1 MFRMY
6 DLIQKKRDGN
16 VLSEEEIK
24 WMIGEYVKGE
34 IPDYQMAAM
43 MMAIYFQGM
52 NDKEISE
59 LTLAMMHS
67 GDVVDLSKI
76 EGIKVDKHST
86 GGVGD
91 KTTLIVMPIVAA
103 CGMKVAKMSGR
114 GLGHTGG
121 TLDKLESIPGFN
133 VSLAGQEF
141 IDCVNEHGIAVI
153 GQTGNLVPADKL
165 MYALRDVTA
174 TIDCIPLI
182 ASSIMSK
189 KLAAGSDVILLD
201 VKTGSGAFMK
211 TVEDSKKLAEEM
223 TGIGKRAGKKIGA
236 LITDMDQPLGNAI
249 GNQLEVQEAMATLK
263 NEGPKDLTD
272 VCLELAAYI
281 LHLAGRGSLEECAA
295 QAREVLE
302 NGQAL
307 QKFFDMVRAQGGEVD
322 WEPQDAAI
330 KEVFTAEEDGY
341 VERMN
346 AEIIGIAASVLGAG
360 RLKKSD
366 PIDYRAG
373 IYLKAKCGD
382 YVKQGDVLA
391 VLYTSDA
398 GKLAE
403 ARRRLKE
410 AYQLGKEKP
419 VLHPHIYE
427 AVL

>member
-16 VLSEEEIK
+16 VLSEKEIK
-24 WMIGEYVKGE
+24 WMIEEYVKGE

-52 NDKEISE
+52 SKEEISE
-59 LTLAMMHS
+59 LTMAMMHS

-133 VSLAGQEF
+133 VALEGQEF

-211 TVEDSKKLAEEM
+211 TVEDAKKLAEEM
-223 TGIGKRAGKKIGA
+223 TAIGKRAGKKIGA

-263 NEGPKDLTD
+263 KQGPKDLTD

-281 LHLAGRGSLEECAA
+281 LHLAGKGSLEECAK
-295 QAREVLE
+295 QANEVLE
-302 NGQAL
+302 NGHAL
-307 QKFFDMVRAQGGEVD
+307 EKFFDMVKAQGGEVD
-322 WEPQDAAI
+322 WKPQDAAI

-341 VERMN
+341 VESIN
-346 AEIIGIAASVLGAG
+346 AEVIGIAASLLGAG
-360 RLKKSD
+360 RLKKTDS
-366 PIDYRAG
+366 IDYRAG

-382 YVKQGDVLA
+382 YVKKGDVLA

-398 GKLAE
+398 GKLTE
-403 ARRRLKE
+403 AKRRFKE
-410 AYQLGKEKP
+410 AYHFGADKP